1 MLIRGYNDVKL
12 GLTTAHWS
20 LTWMNEQ
27 LVPAQKGLTQCNLPA
42 SEPANVHT
50 AHPGKYSV
58 NFQYIE
64 QYLEVYPFMDRL
76 VFEAPIYVLLQNI

>member
-1 MLIRGYNDVKL
+1 MMSYTDIGVGHSPLVKIC
-12 GLTTAHWS
+12 
-20 LTWMNEQ
+20 MNEP
-27 LVPAQKGLTQCNLPA
+27 LVPAQKGFTQCDLPA

-64 QYLEVYPFMDRL
+64 QYLAVYPFM
-76 VFEAPIYVLLQNI
+76 ESCTG